1 MPDGLCRSQIYSRV
15 ERWRILPFG
24 NRRGNCLPPNLYKT
38 VGTSP
43 TKGNQGASRKVVKG
57 MWRKVLNSR
66 KTKKK
71 KTNAFYSLTADLFFH
86 LYLGLYNLD
95 AIVIKFYCDH
105 VTLMPQ
111 IF

>member
-1 MPDGLCRSQIYSRV
+1 MGCADHRSGVGYSRV

-71 KTNAFYSLTADLFFH
+71 KKDKCFL
-86 LYLGLYNLD
+86 
-95 AIVIKFYCDH
+95 
-105 VTLMPQ
+105 
-111 IF
+111 